1 MGVGL
6 RHPHQL
12 QPSPVRQPVQIKNNL
27 EMDAIRK
34 KMQSLKA
41 ETEQLYATIASF
53 EDATREATARAD
65 QADCDIRDL
74 GKKVQNLE
82 MGYDETNDKLT
93 KATESLEEADKQY
106 KEVEADVAALTR
118 RIMLM
123 EEEDKKAA
131 DTLCNT
137 VTKLAITSKNAD
149 QILKAVKVVENTCL
163 NNEVT
168 IEELDK
174 NLRST
179 IKMAVDNEQK
189 LDELSRKLGVQE
201 SELKRGLERAELA
214 EKNLK
219 GIEEELETVGEN
231 MKQLEKSAEKAL
243 EREEK
248 LVEKILSLQNK
259 YKVTEAR
266 FEYGEMNITKLN
278 QRIDDIEDEIYRE
291 KLKIKKCSDELNDTF
306 DDMISNY

>member
-1 MGVGL
+1 
-6 RHPHQL
+6 
-12 QPSPVRQPVQIKNNL
+12 
-27 EMDAIRK
+27 MDAIRK
-34 KMQSLKA
+34 KMQSLKG
-41 ETEQLYATIASF
+41 ETEGLYATIRGF
-53 EDATREATARAD
+53 EDASKEATARAD
-65 QADCDIRDL
+65 QADCDIRDF
-74 GKKVQNLE
+74 GKKVQSLE
-82 MGYDETNDKLT
+82 MGYDETNDKLS
-93 KATESLEEADKQY
+93 KATESLEEADKQF

-123 EEEDKKAA
+123 EEEDKKSA

-137 VTKLAITSKNAD
+137 ITKLAVTSKSAD
-149 QILKAVKVVENTCL
+149 NVLKAVKVVESTCM

-174 NLRST
+174 NLRAT

-201 SELKRGLERAELA
+201 MELKKGLERAELA
-214 EKNLK
+214 EQKLQ

-248 LVEKILSLQNK
+248 LVEKIFSLQSK
-259 YKVTEAR
+259 FKVTEAR

-291 KLKIKKCSDELNDTF
+291 KLKVKKCSDELDDTF

>member
-1 MGVGL
+1 
-6 RHPHQL
+6 
-12 QPSPVRQPVQIKNNL
+12 
-27 EMDAIRK
+27 MDAIRK
-34 KMQSLKA
+34 KMKSLKD
-41 ETEQLYATIASF
+41 ETDQLYSIINKF
-53 EDATREATARAD
+53 EEATKESNRVAD
-65 QADCDIRDL
+65 QADCDIRDY
-74 GKKVQNLE
+74 GKKVHGFE
-82 MGYDETNDKLT
+82 IEFDETTDKLN
-93 KATESLEEADKQY
+93 KALAAYEEKDKTHR
-106 KEVEADVAALTR
+106 EVEADIAALSR

-123 EEEDKKAA
+123 EEEAKKAET
-131 DTLCNT
+131 TLATT

-219 GIEEELETVGEN
+219 SIEEELETVGEN
-231 MKQLEKSAEKAL
+231 MKQLEKSAEKAM

-259 YKVTEAR
+259 YKIPEAR

-306 DDMISNY
+306 DDMLANY

>member
-1 MGVGL
+1 MG
-6 RHPHQL
+6 
-12 QPSPVRQPVQIKNNL
+12 
-27 EMDAIRK
+27 RK
-34 KMQSLKA
+34 KMQSLKS
-41 ETEQLYATIASF
+41 ETDGLYNTIAGF
-53 EDATREATARAD
+53 EEATREAAARAD
-65 QADCDIRDL
+65 QADCDIRDY
-74 GKKVQNLE
+74 GKKVQQLE
-82 MGYDETNDKLT
+82 IGFDETYGKLT
-93 KATESLEEADKQY
+93 KATESLEEAEKQF
-106 KEVEADVAALTR
+106 KEVESDVSALTR

-131 DTLCNT
+131 EQLCQT
-137 VTKLAITSKNAD
+137 ITKLALTSKAAD
-149 QILKAVKVVENTCL
+149 NVMKTIKVVENTCL

-168 IEELDK
+168 VEELDK

-179 IKMAVDNEQK
+179 IKMASDNEQK

-201 SELKRGLERAELA
+201 AELKRAVERAELA

-219 GIEEELETVGEN
+219 DIEEELETVGEN
-231 MKQLEKSAEKAL
+231 MNQLETSAEKAL

-248 LVEKILSLQNK
+248 LVEKILNLQNK
-259 YKVTEAR
+259 FKVTEAR

-306 DDMISNY
+306 DDMLANY

>member
-1 MGVGL
+1 MG
-6 RHPHQL
+6 PAE
-12 QPSPVRQPVQIKNNL
+12 I
-27 EMDAIRK
+27 MDAIRK
-34 KMQSLKA
+34 KMQSLKG
-41 ETEQLYATIASF
+41 ETDGLYATIAGF
-53 EDATREATARAD
+53 EEATREATGRAD
-65 QADCDIRDL
+65 QADCDIRDY
-74 GKKVQNLE
+74 GKKVQSLE
-82 MGYDETNDKLT
+82 IAYDETNDKLT

-174 NLRST
+174 NLRAT

-201 SELKRGLERAELA
+201 AELKRGLERAELA

-248 LVEKILSLQNK
+248 LVEKILSLQNE
-259 YKVTEAR
+259 YKITEAR

-291 KLKIKKCSDELNDTF
+291 KLKVKKCSDELDDTF
-306 DDMISNY
+306 DDMIANY

>member
-1 MGVGL
+1 MPPLLLL
-6 RHPHQL
+6 RRPPGKQL
-12 QPSPVRQPVQIKNNL
+12 AVL
-27 EMDAIRK
+27 
-34 KMQSLKA
+34 
-41 ETEQLYATIASF
+41 
-53 EDATREATARAD
+53 TRLIVTS
-65 QADCDIRDL
+65 DL

-82 MGYDETNDKLT
+82 IGYDETNDKLT
-93 KATESLEEADKQY
+93 KASESLEEADKQY
-106 KEVEADVAALTR
+106 KEVESDVAALTR

-149 QILKAVKVVENTCL
+149 QILKGSKGVENTCL

-168 IEELDK
+168 LEELDK

-201 SELKRGLERAELA
+201 GELKRGLDRAELA

-219 GIEEELETVGEN
+219 SIEEELETVGEN

-306 DDMISNY
+306 DDMLANY

>member
-1 MGVGL
+1 
-6 RHPHQL
+6 
-12 QPSPVRQPVQIKNNL
+12 
-27 EMDAIRK
+27 
-34 KMQSLKA
+34 MQSLKG

-53 EDATREATARAD
+53 EEATREATGRAD

-82 MGYDETNDKLT
+82 IAYDETNDKLT
-93 KATESLEEADKQY
+93 KASESLEEADKQY
-106 KEVEADVAALTR
+106 KEVESDVAALTR

-149 QILKAVKVVENTCL
+149 QILKGSKGVENTCL

-168 IEELDK
+168 LEELDK
-174 NLRST
+174 NLRAT

-219 GIEEELETVGEN
+219 SIEEELETVGEN

-259 YKVTEAR
+259 FKVTEAR

-306 DDMISNY
+306 DDMLANY